1 MKNGVTG
8 NADPL
13 ITKTEMNTQFYRVQW
28 NGYTVEVNAYVD
40 HDDVELDS
48 LTFEDENGN
57 QPNELELLGSLTPS
71 RGNAVKNPIEEI
83 EDLVR
88 TADAE
93 KRQEIADGTWFSSC
107 D

>member
-1 MKNGVTG
+1 
-8 NADPL
+8 
-13 ITKTEMNTQFYRVQW
+13 MNTQFYRVQW
-28 NGYTVEVNAYVD
+28 NGYTVEVNAYVE

-93 KRQEIADGTWFSSC
+93 KRQEIAEGTWLSSC

>member
-1 MKNGVTG
+1 
-8 NADPL
+8 
-13 ITKTEMNTQFYRVQW
+13 MNTPQFYRIQW

-48 LTFEDENGN
+48 LTFYDNHGDEKE
-57 QPNELELLGSLTPS
+57 PTPLELLGSLTPS

-93 KRQEIADGTWFSSC
+93 KRQEIAEVTWFSSC

>member
-1 MKNGVTG
+1 MTT
-8 NADPL
+8 P
-13 ITKTEMNTQFYRVQW
+13 EFYRVQW
-28 NGYTVEVNAYVD
+28 NGYTVEVNAYVE
-40 HDDVELDS
+40 HDEVELDS
-48 LTFEDENGN
+48 LDFEDENGN
-57 QPNELELLGSLTPS
+57 EPSNLELLLSLTPS

-93 KRQEIADGTWFSSC
+93 KRQEIADGTYYSSC

>member
-1 MKNGVTG
+1 MKTP
-8 NADPL
+8 D
-13 ITKTEMNTQFYRVQW
+13 FYRVQW
-28 NGYTVEVNAYVD
+28 NGYNVEVNAYVD

-48 LTFEDENGN
+48 LDFEDENGN
-57 QPNELELLGSLTPS
+57 EPSNLELLLSLTPS
-71 RGNAVKNPIEEI
+71 RGNAVKNPIDEI

-93 KRQEIADGTWFSSC
+93 KRQEIADGTYYSSC